1 MSGWWKPLS
10 FTEGRAAQGQPII
23 VPGTQLL
30 GGQPVALQ
38 VGKTYRFSTR
48 NIDGTG
54 KVLEIDHTLSMPVNL
69 QYNAPVRSWRRST
82 RFSPVEFLYLK
93 EVG

>member
-30 GGQPVALQ
+30 GGQSVALQ
-38 VGKTYRFSTR
+38 AGKTYRFSTR

-69 QYNAPVRSWRRST
+69 QYNAPNGDRRIT

-93 EVG
+93 EVE

>member
-1 MSGWWKPLS
+1 MLL
-10 FTEGRAAQGQPII
+10 RASRSSYPARNCW
-23 VPGTQLL
+23 
-30 GGQPVALQ
+30 A
-38 VGKTYRFSTR
+38 GKTYRFSTR

-69 QYNAPVRSWRRST
+69 QYNAPNGDRRIT

-93 EVG
+93 EVE

>member
-1 MSGWWKPLS
+1 MSWWKPLS
-10 FTEGRAAQGQPII
+10 FTEARAAAGQPIK
-23 VPGTQLL
+23 VPGSQLL
-30 GGQPVALQ
+30 GGKPVELQ
-38 VGKTYRFSTR
+38 AGKTYRFSTR

-69 QYNAPVRSWRRST
+69 QYTAPNGDRRIT

-93 EVG
+93 EVE